1 MEHPGLNEETI
12 HNFRKGDQQAFAV
25 CFRLHYRPLCY
36 FAAQFVQELPD
47 AEDIVKDSFIKLWG
61 KHTDFD
67 NAQTIKSFLYI
78 TTRNACLNFLR
89 HVQVKNTVHKE
100 MAYLEENRYQEL
112 MLNQL
117 IRLELM
123 QEIYKEIEKMPE
135 KRREV
140 FKMAY
145 IDGMKN
151 DEIAQQLGLSIF
163 TVKEHK
169 AKALAYLRVRFSDK
183 YILLL
188 LLLFAKAN
196 S

>member
-1 MEHPGLNEETI
+1 MEHPGLNEVTI

-25 CFRLHYRPLCY
+25 FFRLHYRPLCY

-47 AEDIVKDSFIKLWG
+47 AEDIVKESFIKLWG
-61 KHTDFD
+61 KHADFD

-89 HVQVKNTVHKE
+89 HVQIKNTVHKE
-100 MAYLEENRYQEL
+100 MAYLEENRCQEL

-123 QEIYKEIEKMPE
+123 QEIYNEIEKMPE

-169 AKALAYLRVRFSDK
+169 AKALAYLRLRFSDK

-188 LLLFAKAN
+188 LLLFAKA
-196 S
+196 

>member
-1 MEHPGLNEETI
+1 MEQPGMNEEI
-12 HNFRKGDQQAFAV
+12 IQNFRRGDQQAFAV
-25 CFRLHYRPLCY
+25 IFRLHYRPLCY
-36 FAAQFVQELPD
+36 FAAQLVKELSE
-47 AEDIVKDSFIKLWG
+47 AEDIVKDSFVKLWG
-61 KHTDFD
+61 KYADFD

-78 TTRNACLNFLR
+78 TTRNACLNSLR
-89 HVQVKNTVHKE
+89 HEQVKNTVHKE
-100 MAYLEENRYQEL
+100 LAYLENDRGHEL

-123 QEIYKEIEKMPE
+123 QEIYNEIEKMPE

-140 FKMAY
+140 FKLSF
-145 IDGMKN
+145 IEGMKN
-151 DEIAQQLGLSIF
+151 AEIAQHLNLSIF

-169 AKALAYLRVRFSDK
+169 AKALAYLRLRFSDK
-183 YILLL
+183 YIMLL

>member
-1 MEHPGLNEETI
+1 MEHTGLNEEI
-12 HNFRKGDQQAFAV
+12 IQSFRKGDQQAFAV
-25 CFRLHYRPLCY
+25 LFRLHYRALCY
-36 FAAQFVQELPD
+36 FAAQLVKELSE
-47 AEDIVKDSFIKLWG
+47 AEDIVKDSFVKLWN
-61 KHTDFD
+61 KHADFD

-78 TTRNACLNFLR
+78 TTRNACLNSLR
-89 HVQVKNTVHKE
+89 HEQVKNSVHKE
-100 MAYLEENRYQEL
+100 LAYLESDRCHEL

-123 QEIYKEIEKMPE
+123 QEIYNEIEKLPE

-140 FKMAY
+140 FKLAF
-145 IDGMKN
+145 IEGMKN
-151 DEIAQQLGLSIF
+151 AEIAQHLNLSIF

-169 AKALAYLRVRFSDK
+169 AKALAYLRLRFSDK
-183 YILLL
+183 YIMLL